1 MEEKRAAH
9 RGGKKKRPSRRR
21 RSAGIALVAGWIVL
35 IVLNTLAAAAVLALL
50 PRGSRTGSSVI
61 ENTPLPG
68 SDGPGSAFRTDE
80 TAPPLTILDGTGGR
94 KVEIGQFRCD
104 YTPPESVTVG
114 VLRSVDLAS
123 VGETVRANVSAAGW
137 GDVACSVTGTGELL
151 IRAAS
156 QTVLA
161 GADYPRQEAFLA
173 SAQPENL
180 ARTFLENSG
189 LIPLLRE
196 HGLQLSTAVENDGG
210 MITFRG
216 TGDAPGAECAV
227 SFSFL
232 YTGAFNQAV
241 LRATYL
247 DSSVTT
253 DRVLSLK
260 KAGESAVTWS
270 SAENGDVTVVKAELR
285 QIRGLPF
292 YVFTGE
298 DGTVSYAL
306 AVERTVLGEVSGA
319 ETVFSELMRSGIQ
332 EYVEISGA
340 D

>member
-1 MEEKRAAH
+1 MDDKRTAPPGGEKRKPPRH
-9 RGGKKKRPSRRR
+9 RGGTSVT
-21 RSAGIALVAGWIVL
+21 LVAGWIFLGVM
-35 IVLNTLAAAAVLALL
+35 IILATAAVIALL
-50 PRGSRTGSSVI
+50 PRESQSLTSPPENAPVSVP
-61 ENTPLPG
+61 E
-68 SDGPGSAFRTDE
+68 GPGSAFHTDE
-80 TAPPLTILDGTGGR
+80 TVPPMTILDGTGGR
-94 KVEIGQFRCD
+94 KVEIGSFRCNF
-104 YTPPESVTVG
+104 TPPDTVTVS
-114 VLRSVDLAS
+114 VLKSVDLAS
-123 VGETVRANVSAAGW
+123 VGETVRTNVSSAGW
-137 GDVACSVTGTGELL
+137 GDVVCSVTGNGELL

-156 QTVLA
+156 QQVLL
-161 GADYPRQEAFLA
+161 GGDYTRQEAFLA

-196 HGLQLSTAVENDGG
+196 HGLYLTNNAENDEG

-216 TGDAPGAECAV
+216 TGDAPGTECV
-227 SFSFL
+227 ISFSFL

-247 DSSVTT
+247 DGAVST
-253 DRVLSLK
+253 DKVLSLK

-270 SAENGDVTVVKAELR
+270 FAENGEVTVIEAELR

-298 DGTVSYAL
+298 DGTVAYAL
-306 AVERTVLGEVSGA
+306 AVDRDVLKEVPGA
-319 ETVFSELMRSGIQ
+319 DAVFEEMMRSGIQ
-332 EYVEISGA
+332 EYVEVSGA